1 MDKLPWINILSTFI
15 QRKKPPKYWKIYAV
29 NKIFMRPTVA
39 LVATNIMLIW
49 SDKDGKSENMIPSFC
64 PLTTSNQKLSKHD
77 ARCFLSRLINHRP
90 PFLFLSSSHI
100 GLMPSCNKY
109 DISIYDILR
118 PSYKKYSTLKIEI
131 SWCPRATNIIYRY
144 MIYWGPPTEYIQ
156 HWKSKFLDTL
166 LQQVWYIDM

>member
-77 ARCFLSRLINHRP
+77 ARCFLSRFMSHRP

-100 GLMPSCNKY
+100 GFIPSWNILVWLSGKYLVDFNSKLMFSKINFC
-109 DISIYDILR
+109 S
-118 PSYKKYSTLKIEI
+118 LK
-131 SWCPRATNIIYRY
+131 
-144 MIYWGPPTEYIQ
+144 
-156 HWKSKFLDTL
+156 
-166 LQQVWYIDM
+166 